1 VIGSVEELRRYLHT
15 VAGGGATDD
24 ALLTDLLAAASDRF
38 ISLVPDR
45 TLEPL
50 PALRDAGEGADP
62 RYIDD
67 EPPVTLEF
75 TTRARSV
82 QVPDLR
88 EVVSITVDG
97 VEQTDY
103 RLRARRGEPALWV
116 RLGAAAGIGV
126 PGVLVPATTG
136 VGFYDSS
143 SVDRDVS
150 VTGRWGPAVVAPRVK
165 EAILIWAARVYHE
178 RAARWSDA
186 RQDPEGG
193 VASYFRRIPPS
204 IEAVVNGLK
213 VPGA

>member
-1 VIGSVEELRRYLHT
+1 
-15 VAGGGATDD
+15 
-24 ALLTDLLAAASDRF
+24 
-38 ISLVPDR
+38 
-45 TLEPL
+45 
-50 PALRDAGEGADP
+50 
-62 RYIDD
+62 
-67 EPPVTLEF
+67 
-75 TTRARSV
+75 V

-97 VEQTDY
+97 VAQTDY

-116 RLGAAAGIGV
+116 RFGASSGIGV
-126 PGVLVPATTG
+126 AGVLVPATTG

-143 SVDRDVS
+143 TVDREVAI
-150 VTGRWGPAVVAPRVK
+150 TGRWGPTVVAPRVK
-165 EAILIWAARVYHE
+165 EAVLIWAARVYHE

-204 IEAVVNGLK
+204 IEAVVNGLR